1 MKPLPTVATRDANQI
16 ARQAAMNSGSYSDGT
31 TFWFFVIAV
40 LHKRFV
46 LYGSRHKPQ
55 MPSVSSLRP
64 EWHIALLPLPYFAY
78 PLLLAN
84 TLQTLKF
91 LKGVPAREAAPHIRK
106 RRGARMRSL
115 TLLYHGRLCHCSMVN
130 SNLSAVSS
138 AKSADIWRASSAL

>member
-1 MKPLPTVATRDANQI
+1 
-16 ARQAAMNSGSYSDGT
+16 MNSGSYSDGT

-78 PLLLAN
+78 PLLLAK
-84 TLQTLKF
+84 TLRALQF
-91 LKGVPAREAAPHIRK
+91 LKGVPAREPVPHLRK

-115 TLLYHGRLCHCSMVN
+115 TWLYNGRTCICSVN
-130 SNLSAVSS
+130 SSNTSTVS
-138 AKSADIWRASSAL
+138 